1 MLFVLDLSKA
11 FGMVDHDIL
20 LNNLYRNFG
29 IHSKPLDLFTSY
41 LKKRY
46 QYTNVRKF
54 MSSYAKVS
62 FGVPQGSRVA
72 TFFIV
77 H

>member
-1 MLFVLDLSKA
+1 
-11 FGMVDHDIL
+11 MVDHDIL
-20 LNNLYRNFG
+20 LNKLYRNFG
-29 IHSKPLDLFTSY
+29 IRSKPLDLFLDLFTSY

-46 QYTNVRKF
+46 QYTNVCKF